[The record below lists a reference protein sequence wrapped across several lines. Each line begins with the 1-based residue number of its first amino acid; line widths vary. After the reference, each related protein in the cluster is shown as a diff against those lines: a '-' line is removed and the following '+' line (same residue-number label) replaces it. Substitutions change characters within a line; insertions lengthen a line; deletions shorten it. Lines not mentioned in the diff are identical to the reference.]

1 MEELKGAAMSP
12 KGGIKKLSSTIGT
25 GNLEDDDMPD
35 ATTRLIR
42 TLSLNYEE
50 EVSGEGGGGSGRAK
64 RAEGTNITFNKT

>member
-50 EVSGEGGGGSGRAK
+50 EVSGEGGGGERPSEASRGD
-64 RAEGTNITFNKT
+64 EYNI